1 MFPEGFAV
9 PVKPFVEVQDQV
21 AEAAAGGEAPAA
33 LIFQE
38 FLALSLRQGAVGFI
52 KRPIP

>member
-33 LIFQE
+33 LIFRSSWRSRSGRAQ
-38 FLALSLRQGAVGFI
+38 
-52 KRPIP
+52 